1 MLNKNQSKKMEI
13 IDKKEF
19 TDAIEAAYPEK
30 TDKPNIIAIKEDIMD
45 AVSGMMELNTK
56 LNRYVER
63 LQKFASIQQMF
74 YAEVQKILE
83 SDVYLEKPQFEDDIP
98 QGNYKLRGTE
108 ELFKWLAAINQMH
121 ECQMHEFIDTLC
133 DMKRDEFTYISY
145 GVDRAIDAYKFATQT
160 KE

>member
-1 MLNKNQSKKMEI
+1 MEI
-13 IDKKEF
+13 IDKNELI
-19 TDAIEAAYPEK
+19 DAINAAYSEK
-30 TDKPNIIAIKEDIMD
+30 KENPNIKAIKEDIVD
-45 AVSGMMELNTK
+45 AVSDMREFNTK

-121 ECQMHEFIDTLC
+121 ECQMHEFVDTLC
-133 DMKRDEFTYISY
+133 DMERDEFTYISY
-145 GVDRAIDAYKFATQT
+145 GVDRAIDSYKFATQT
-160 KE
+160 KNK

>member
-1 MLNKNQSKKMEI
+1 MEI

-19 TDAIEAAYPEK
+19 TDAIKAAYPEK
-30 TDKPNIIAIKEDIMD
+30 TDKPNIKAIKEDIED
-45 AVSGMMELNTK
+45 AVSDMMEFNTK

-74 YAEVQKILE
+74 YAQIQKILE
-83 SDVYLEKPQFEDDIP
+83 SDVYLEEPAFVDDVP

-108 ELFKWLAAINQMH
+108 ELFKWLQAIDMMHEYQRHDVVDTLSEMDRNVFTKLQYQLERAIN
-121 ECQMHEFIDTLC
+121 
-133 DMKRDEFTYISY
+133 SY
-145 GVDRAIDAYKFATQT
+145 MFATQT

>member
-1 MLNKNQSKKMEI
+1 MEI
-13 IDKKEF
+13 IDKNDKNELIN
-19 TDAIEAAYPEK
+19 AINAAYSEK
-30 TDKPNIIAIKEDIMD
+30 TDKPNIIVIKEDIMD
-45 AVSGMMELNTK
+45 AVSDMMEFNTK

-63 LQKFASIQQMF
+63 LRKFASIQQTF

-83 SDVYLEKPQFEDDIP
+83 SEVYLEKPQFEDDIP

-133 DMKRDEFTYISY
+133 DMKRDEFTSLFYEIE
-145 GVDRAIDAYKFATQT
+145 RAIDAYKFATQT

>member
-1 MLNKNQSKKMEI
+1 MEI

-19 TDAIEAAYPEK
+19 TDANKAAYPEK
-30 TDKPNIIAIKEDIMD
+30 EENPNIKAIKKNIED
-45 AVSGMMELNTK
+45 AVGDMMEFNTK

-63 LQKFASIQQMF
+63 LQKFASTQQMF

-83 SDVYLEKPQFEDDIP
+83 SDVYLKEPKFEDDIP
-98 QGNYKLRGTE
+98 QGIYELRGTE

-121 ECQMHEFIDTLC
+121 ECQMHEFIDTLY
-133 DMKRDEFTYISY
+133 DMKQDKFNSLFYEIE
-145 GVDRAIDAYKFATQT
+145 RAIDAYMFAKQT

>member
-1 MLNKNQSKKMEI
+1 MEN
-13 IDKKEF
+13 IDKNELI
-19 TDAIEAAYPEK
+19 DAINAAYSEK

-45 AVSGMMELNTK
+45 AVSDMMELNTK

-121 ECQMHEFIDTLC
+121 ECQMHEFIDTLS
-133 DMKRDEFTYISY
+133 DMEQNEFTYISC

>member
-1 MLNKNQSKKMEI
+1 MEI
-13 IDKKEF
+13 IDKNDKNELIN
-19 TDAIEAAYPEK
+19 AINAAYSEK
-30 TDKPNIIAIKEDIMD
+30 TDKPNIIVIKEDIMD
-45 AVSGMMELNTK
+45 AVSDMMEFNTK

-63 LQKFASIQQMF
+63 LRKFASIQQTF
-74 YAEVQKILE
+74 YAEVRKILE

-133 DMKRDEFTYISY
+133 DMKRDEFTSLFYEIE
-145 GVDRAIDAYKFATQT
+145 RAIDAYKFATQT

>member
-1 MLNKNQSKKMEI
+1 MEI
-13 IDKKEF
+13 IGKNELIDAINAAYQEKKEN
-19 TDAIEAAYPEK
+19 
-30 TDKPNIIAIKEDIMD
+30 PNIKDIKKDIVD
-45 AVSGMMELNTK
+45 AVSDMIEFNTK

-63 LQKFASIQQMF
+63 LQKFASIQQTF

-83 SDVYLEKPQFEDDIP
+83 SNVYLETPQFEDDIP

-108 ELFKWLAAINQMH
+108 ELSKWLEAINQMH
-121 ECQMHEFIDTLC
+121 ECQMHEFIDTLS
-133 DMKRDEFTYISY
+133 DMEQNEFTYISC

>member
-1 MLNKNQSKKMEI
+1 MEI

-19 TDAIEAAYPEK
+19 TDAIKAVYPEK
-30 TDKPNIIAIKEDIMD
+30 KENPNIKAIKEDIVD
-45 AVSGMMELNTK
+45 AVSDMMEFNTK

-108 ELFKWLAAINQMH
+108 ELFKWLEAINQMH
-121 ECQMHEFIDTLC
+121 ECQMHEFIDTLS
-133 DMKRDEFTYISY
+133 DMERNEFTYLFY
-145 GVDRAIDAYKFATQT
+145 GVDMAIDSYKFATQT

>member
-1 MLNKNQSKKMEI
+1 MEI

-19 TDAIEAAYPEK
+19 TDAIKAAYPEK
-30 TDKPNIIAIKEDIMD
+30 TDNPNIKAIKEDIVD
-45 AVSGMMELNTK
+45 AVSGMMELDTK

-74 YAEVQKILE
+74 YDQIQEILE
-83 SDVYLEKPQFEDDIP
+83 SDVYLEEPQFKDGIP
-98 QGNYKLRGTE
+98 LGNYKLHGTK
-108 ELFKWLAAINQMH
+108 ELSKWLEAINQMH

-133 DMKRDEFTYISY
+133 DMEQDKFTSLLF
-145 GVDRAIDAYKFATQT
+145 GLERAINAYKFATQT

>member
-1 MLNKNQSKKMEI
+1 MEI

-19 TDAIEAAYPEK
+19 TDAIKAAYPEK
-30 TDKPNIIAIKEDIMD
+30 EKNPNIKALKEAIDD
-45 AVSGMMELNTK
+45 AVSDMMEFNTK

-74 YAEVQKILE
+74 YAQVQNILE
-83 SDVYLEKPQFEDDIP
+83 SDVYLEEPQFEDDVP

-108 ELFKWLAAINQMH
+108 ELFKWLEAINQMH
-121 ECQMHEFIDTLC
+121 DYQMHEFVDTLY
-133 DMKRDEFTYISY
+133 DMDRNEFTNLNYEVRRTLDSY
-145 GVDRAIDAYKFATQT
+145 KSVTQI

>member
-1 MLNKNQSKKMEI
+1 MEI

-19 TDAIEAAYPEK
+19 TDAIKTAYPEK
-30 TDKPNIIAIKEDIMD
+30 KENPNIKALKESIED
-45 AVSGMMELNTK
+45 AVSDMLEFNTK

-74 YAEVQKILE
+74 YDEVLKILE

-98 QGNYKLRGTE
+98 QGNYKLRGTD
-108 ELFKWLAAINQMH
+108 ELFKWLKAIDEIH
-121 ECQMHEFIDTLC
+121 EFQMHEFIDTLC
-133 DMKRDEFTYISY
+133 DMKRDEFPSLFYEIE
-145 GVDRAIDAYKFATQT
+145 RAIDAYKFATQT

>member
-1 MLNKNQSKKMEI
+1 MEI

-19 TDAIEAAYPEK
+19 TDAIGAAYPEK

-63 LQKFASIQQMF
+63 LEKFASIQQMF

-83 SDVYLEKPQFEDDIP
+83 SDVYIEKPHFEDDIP
-98 QGNYKLRGTE
+98 QGIYQLRGTE
-108 ELFKWLAAINQMH
+108 ELFK
-121 ECQMHEFIDTLC
+121 
-133 DMKRDEFTYISY
+133 
-145 GVDRAIDAYKFATQT
+145 
-160 KE
+160 

>member
-1 MLNKNQSKKMEI
+1 MEI

-19 TDAIEAAYPEK
+19 TDAIKAAYPEK

-45 AVSGMMELNTK
+45 AVSGMMEFNTK
-56 LNRYVER
+56 LNSYVER

-98 QGNYKLRGTE
+98 QGNFNLHGTE
-108 ELFKWLAAINQMH
+108 ELFKWLAAINQLH
-121 ECQMHEFIDTLC
+121 ECQMHEFIDKLC
-133 DMKRDEFTYISY
+133 DIKQDEFTRRFYEIE
-145 GVDRAIDAYKFATQT
+145 RAIDAYMFATQT

>member
-1 MLNKNQSKKMEI
+1 MEI

-19 TDAIEAAYPEK
+19 TDAIKAAYPEK

-108 ELFKWLAAINQMH
+108 ELFKWLEAINQMH
-121 ECQMHEFIDTLC
+121 ECQMHEFIDTLY
-133 DMKRDEFTYISY
+133 DMEQNQFTYIFNE
-145 GVDRAIDAYKFATQT
+145 VDSAIDSYKFATQT

>member
-1 MLNKNQSKKMEI
+1 MEI

-19 TDAIEAAYPEK
+19 TDANKATYPEK
-30 TDKPNIIAIKEDIMD
+30 TETPNIKVIKEDIEN
-45 AVSGMMELNTK
+45 AVSDMSVLNTK

-74 YAEVQKILE
+74 YAEIQKILE
-83 SDVYLEKPQFEDDIP
+83 SDVYLEEPQFEDDIP

-133 DMKRDEFTYISY
+133 DLKQDEFNSRFYEIE
-145 GVDRAIDAYKFATQT
+145 RAIDAYKFATQT

>member
-1 MLNKNQSKKMEI
+1 MEI

-19 TDAIEAAYPEK
+19 TDAIKAVYPEK
-30 TDKPNIIAIKEDIMD
+30 KENPNIEAIKEDIVD
-45 AVSGMMELNTK
+45 AVSDMMEFNTK

-108 ELFKWLAAINQMH
+108 ELFKWLEAINQMH
-121 ECQMHEFIDTLC
+121 ECQMHEFIDTLS
-133 DMKRDEFTYISY
+133 DMERNEFTYLFY
-145 GVDRAIDAYKFATQT
+145 GVDMAIDSYKFATQT

>member
-1 MLNKNQSKKMEI
+1 MEI

-19 TDAIEAAYPEK
+19 TDAIKATYPEK
-30 TDKPNIIAIKEDIMD
+30 KENPNIKAIKEDIED
-45 AVSGMMELNTK
+45 AVKGMMELNTK
-56 LNRYVER
+56 LNRYVGR

-83 SDVYLEKPQFEDDIP
+83 SDVYIEEPKFEDDIP
-98 QGNYKLRGTE
+98 QGNYKIHGTE

-133 DMKRDEFTYISY
+133 DIERDEFNSRFYEIE
-145 GVDRAIDAYKFATQT
+145 RAIDSYMFATQT

>member
-1 MLNKNQSKKMEI
+1 MEI

-19 TDAIEAAYPEK
+19 TDAIKATYPEK
-30 TDKPNIIAIKEDIMD
+30 KENPNTKAIKEDIVN
-45 AVSGMMELNTK
+45 AVSNMMEFNTK
-56 LNRYVER
+56 LNGYVER

-108 ELFKWLAAINQMH
+108 ELFKWLEAINQMH
-121 ECQMHEFIDTLC
+121 DYQMHEFIDTLC
-133 DMKRDEFTYISY
+133 DMKRDEFTSLFYEIE
-145 GVDRAIDAYKFATQT
+145 RAIDAYKFATQT

>member
-1 MLNKNQSKKMEI
+1 MEI
-13 IDKKEF
+13 IDKNELI
-19 TDAIEAAYPEK
+19 DAINAAYQEK
-30 TDKPNIIAIKEDIMD
+30 KENPNIETIKEDIVD
-45 AVSGMMELNTK
+45 AVNDMMEFNTK

-63 LQKFASIQQMF
+63 LQKFASIQQKF

-83 SDVYLEKPQFEDDIP
+83 SDVYLEEPQFEDDIP

-133 DMKRDEFTYISY
+133 DMKRDEFTSLFYEIE
-145 GVDRAIDAYKFATQT
+145 RAIDAYKFATQT

>member
-1 MLNKNQSKKMEI
+1 MEI

-19 TDAIEAAYPEK
+19 TDAINAAYSEK
-30 TDKPNIIAIKEDIMD
+30 KENPNIIAIKEDVED
-45 AVSGMMELNTK
+45 AVRGMMEFNTK

-83 SDVYLEKPQFEDDIP
+83 SDVYLEQPRFEDDIP
-98 QGNYKLRGTE
+98 QGVYALRGTE
-108 ELFKWLAAINQMH
+108 ELYKWLAAINQMH

-133 DMKRDEFTYISY
+133 DIKQNEFNSRFYEIEK
-145 GVDRAIDAYKFATQT
+145 AIDSYMFAKQT

>member
-1 MLNKNQSKKMEI
+1 MEI
-13 IDKKEF
+13 IDKNELI
-19 TDAIEAAYPEK
+19 DASNAAYWEK
-30 TDKPNIIAIKEDIMD
+30 TENPNIKAIKEDIVD
-45 AVSGMMELNTK
+45 AVSDMMEFNTK

-74 YAEVQKILE
+74 YTEVQKILE

-108 ELFKWLAAINQMH
+108 ELSKWLAAINQMH
-121 ECQMHEFIDTLC
+121 ECQMHEFIDSLSN
-133 DMKRDEFTYISY
+133 MERDEFTYISY
-145 GVDRAIDAYKFATQT
+145 GVDRAIDSYKCITQT